1 MAAYGGNTMF
11 RLPITLLLILS
22 LASIANAGLNHGDA
36 INSAIAVY
44 YFEGL
49 EDDSNRYTTGELQ
62 NGASL
67 TQNGIHG
74 QGLQLTREG
83 MFKGNVD
90 EFPLLLGLE
99 FSITV
104 RVKISQQEN
113 ASLHLGMTSI
123 TNEGIFPTSSI
134 VLCVTPEGNIKA
146 ERGEITLERG
156 PGTIMLIETED
167 STLADGEWH
176 HIAFTKYGHIYSVF
190 IDGKTITSIYK
201 PAYFSTKG
209 DVFVVNAFISQP
221 GFNGNAIID
230 NLGFFEVGF
239 SPFEINAMYQRGLYE
254 FLNVMPVDPQGKV
267 ATTWGKIKSQ

>member
-1 MAAYGGNTMF
+1 MF
-11 RLPITLLLILS
+11 RTLFLILLTLS

-49 EDDSNRYTTGELQ
+49 ADDSNRDTTGELQ
-62 NGASL
+62 NRARL
-67 TQNGIHG
+67 TQNGIHE
-74 QGLQLTREG
+74 QGLQLTSEARFYGPVE
-83 MFKGNVD
+83 

-99 FSITV
+99 FSITA
-104 RVKISQQEN
+104 RVKISRKEN

-123 TNEGIFPTSSI
+123 TGKAIFPTSSI

-167 STLADGEWH
+167 SNLADNEWH

-190 IDGKTITSIYK
+190 IDGKTITSVYE
-201 PAYFSTKG
+201 PAYLSTKG
-209 DVFVVNAFISQP
+209 DEFGVQAFISPP
-221 GFNGNAIID
+221 GFQGTAMVD
-230 NLGFFEVGF
+230 NLGFFETGF
-239 SPFEINAMYQRGLYE
+239 SPFEIRAIYQRGLYN
-254 FLNVMPVDPQGKV
+254 FLEAMPVDPQGKI